1 MVRRSQPIW
10 AGVLAGEP
18 LLPPPPENLLEQDIE
33 PEFISAL
40 QQAQRAQQLQGIE
53 RFASFAGAM
62 AQFLGKPPEKF
73 DADQAMDEYG
83 AGLGVAPTI
92 VRDDE
97 EVAAM
102 RAAAQQAE
110 RMQQMAAMAPAAKDV
125 ADEVGSEER
134 RVGKECVSTGRSR
147 WRTEH

>member
-10 AGVLAGEP
+10 AGVLAGAP
-18 LLPPPPENLLEQDIE
+18 LLPPLPENLLEQDIE

-73 DADQAMDEYG
+73 DADQAMDAYG
-83 AGLGVAPTI
+83 A
-92 VRDDE
+92 R
-97 EVAAM
+97 
-102 RAAAQQAE
+102 
-110 RMQQMAAMAPAAKDV
+110 
-125 ADEVGSEER
+125 SEER
-134 RVGKECVSTGRSR
+134 RGGNECV
-147 WRTEH
+147 RTCRNGWAP

>member
-1 MVRRSQPIW
+1 
-10 AGVLAGEP
+10 
-18 LLPPPPENLLEQDIE
+18 
-33 PEFISAL
+33 
-40 QQAQRAQQLQGIE
+40 
-53 RFASFAGAM
+53 M

-125 ADEVGSEER
+125 ATAVKTTAETQPAENGPAAALSGALEIGRASGGDREWEYGER
-134 RVGKECVSTGRSR
+134 RVGAGE
-147 WRTEH
+147 

>member
-1 MVRRSQPIW
+1 MRISDWSSDVCSSDLLEQANAMLRVLHARVFGIMVRRSQPIW

-40 QQAQRAQQLQGIE
+40 QQAQRAQQLQGNE

-73 DADQAMDEYG
+73 DADQA
-83 AGLGVAPTI
+83 
-92 VRDDE
+92 
-97 EVAAM
+97 
-102 RAAAQQAE
+102 
-110 RMQQMAAMAPAAKDV
+110 K
-125 ADEVGSEER
+125 
-134 RVGKECVSTGRSR
+134 TGRASCR
-147 WRTEH
+147 DRVCQYV

>member
-1 MVRRSQPIW
+1 MLRVLHAGVFGIRVRRSQPSW
-10 AGVLAGEP
+10 AGVLAGER

-33 PEFISAL
+33 PECISAL

-102 RAAAQQAE
+102 RAAAQQA
-110 RMQQMAAMAPAAKDV
+110 RKSDV
-125 ADEVGSEER
+125 A
-134 RVGKECVSTGRSR
+134 GKMVSVQVDTDGLCI
-147 WRTEH
+147 TKKKT

>member
-1 MVRRSQPIW
+1 MVFRSQPIG

-83 AGLGVAPTI
+83 AGLGVAPT
-92 VRDDE
+92 R
-97 EVAAM
+97 
-102 RAAAQQAE
+102 
-110 RMQQMAAMAPAAKDV
+110 
-125 ADEVGSEER
+125 SEEHTSELQSLMRISYAVFCLKKKTHEHNKR
-134 RVGKECVSTGRSR
+134 RHSSKPK
-147 WRTEH
+147 